1 MDEKIEASL
10 PRKRF
15 PGREDSR
22 INSRSRV
29 GCDLRSLVYY
39 PGYTSL
45 VFDVFS
51 IGASILFAIVRP
63 FEGKWQLWRSSALIF
78 PLFFF
83 LPPSDSLFP
92 SPPLFFLLLEI
103 VRKVSKLLY
112 RIFRIENR
120 RALRITKRKEF
131 YLFIV
136 DRLKF

>member
-83 LPPSDSLFP
+83 LPLPIRYFLL
-92 SPPLFFLLLEI
+92 PLFFLLLEI

-112 RIFRIENR
+112 RIFRIENHK
-120 RALRITKRKEF
+120 ALRITKRKEF